1 MKQVLLCVFRLEIEE
16 ETLDRFREDRLLASS
31 KVISRRRDVDT
42 GIFGVE
48 TGKYLLIPSSRE
60 E

>member
-1 MKQVLLCVFRLEIEE
+1 MFRMEVEE
-16 ETLDRFREDRLLASS
+16 ERLDSFREDRLLASS

-42 GIFGVE
+42 GIFRVG